1 MIIEKLNFDLEKFK
15 QFVTGK
21 FGQTSAETLGWL
33 SIILLHAATVPSFL
47 AVMSGLTDRA
57 PSIDLVLLIW
67 SALTLLFIKS
77 AVQKDMLNLITIGL
91 GFIIQASML
100 ALIYFK
106 QHFGKTPI
114 DFQVDR
120 CYTIESIH
128 AQAAEEQMYAIAMNN
143 FAKRINSEV
152 NSSTEINFDNDKK
165 TTKTR
170 ISYTVKNTTIR
181 EHLNREVGQFTMAG
195 RNYTFVR
202 LKMPKA
208 VFDQLIAEAK
218 AQKAQ

>member
-1 MIIEKLNFDLEKFK
+1 MTLNSRGAILIISLTHTER
-15 QFVTGK
+15 
-21 FGQTSAETLGWL
+21 QTMKKAILAGAIVAIL
-33 SIILLHAATVPSFL
+33 SGCSS
-47 AVMSGLTDRA
+47 MQ
-57 PSIDLVLLIW
+57 
-67 SALTLLFIKS
+67 
-77 AVQKDMLNLITIGL
+77 AVQERKTYAQPSWYQDCA
-91 GFIIQASML
+91 QAGTEGWFWWTKEY
-100 ALIYFK
+100 AYAC
-106 QHFGKTPI
+106 GAG
-114 DFQVDR
+114 
-120 CYTIESIH
+120 ESIH

-170 ISYTVKNTTIR
+170 ISYQVKNTTIR
-181 EHLNREVGQFTMAG
+181 EHLNREVGQFTMSG
-195 RNYTFVR
+195 RHYTFVR